1 MVTFTEEILN
11 GKLHFLSSAWEKL
24 ITRVPQGSMLGPL
37 LFNIYINGLFLFV
50 SSSYL
55 SNYVDDNI
63 ITLYTSGFN
72 LEEVENVFSTDFVAV
87 TR

>member
-24 ITRVPQGSMLGPL
+24 ITRVPQGSMLGPV
-37 LFNIYINGLFLFV
+37 LFNIYINDLFLFV

-55 SNYVDDNI
+55 SNY
-63 ITLYTSGFN
+63 LYASGFN